1 MKHSKQQDIPFLW
14 ALFPLLVMIVTM
26 AVTIIRF
33 EGTPHIPLIVGT
45 ITVAKDVPATTL
57 LHLEKEFA
65 NPR

>member
-33 EGTPHIPLIVGT
+33 EDPPT
-45 ITVAKDVPATTL
+45 
-57 LHLEKEFA
+57 F
-65 NPR
+65 R